1 MVEAY
6 GQTEGSGAATNTAIG
21 ETQAGHVGP
30 PNACSEI
37 KLVDVPELNY
47 FASDKPHPRGE
58 ICVRGPGIFPGY
70 LKDEKK
76 TRETVDDEG
85 WLHSGDVGIMQP
97 NGTLVVIDR
106 IKNVFKV
113 RPTISIHIYH
123 LWVLIIN
130 QTNSHIPCITIVK
143 TVGARRIHC
152 R

>member
-1 MVEAY
+1 MIEAY
-6 GQTEGSGAATNTAIG
+6 GQTEGSGAATNTNLD
-21 ETQAGHVGP
+21 ETTAGHVGP

-47 FASDKPHPRGE
+47 FVTDKPHPRGE

-70 LKDEKK
+70 LKDDKK
-76 TRETVDDEG
+76 TREAVDDEG

-113 RPTISIHIYH
+113 RLTVRLFFCH
-123 LWVLIIN
+123 LSNFPILIIV
-130 QTNSHIPCITIVK
+130 TNELTQFFTPVSSL
-143 TVGARRIHC
+143 
-152 R
+152 